1 MRSADDDI
9 TGKAAIRNAALSLFA
24 EHGPDAVSVRQIA
37 AAADV
42 SPALIL
48 HHFGSKAGLRTAVG
62 EYVVGLIDD
71 ISRQQSPADVQ
82 AAAAGDRSKTDSMMG
97 AVASAF
103 PQGSPVLPYLRRL
116 LMANDELSRSMIRHW
131 YDLAVQTL
139 GEWEEM
145 GIIEPSP
152 DREVRA
158 AFMLTVDLGALLLRD
173 QMAELVGVDL
183 MSPEGLTRWAA
194 ESLRMYG
201 PLFTAPIPTE
211 GTP

>member
-1 MRSADDDI
+1 MRSADEDI

-24 EHGPDAVSVRQIA
+24 EHGPDAVSVRAIA
-37 AAADV
+37 AAAGV

-48 HHFGSKAGLRTAVG
+48 HHFGSKNGLKEAVG
-62 EYVVGLIDD
+62 AYVIGLLDD
-71 ISRQQSPADVQ
+71 LSRQQSPADVQ
-82 AAAAGDRSKTDSMMG
+82 ASAAGDASKTDSMM
-97 AVASAF
+97 ANMVTAF
-103 PQGSPVLPYLRRL
+103 PADSPVLPYLRRL
-116 LMANDELSRSMIRHW
+116 LMSNDELSHSMLRHW

-139 GEWEEM
+139 AEWEEM

-158 AFMLTVDLGALLLRD
+158 AFMLSVDIGALLLRD
-173 QMAELVGVDL
+173 QFAEFVGTDL
-183 MSPEGLTRWAA
+183 LSPEGLPRWAA

-201 PLFTAPIPTE
+201 PLFTVPLSTE